1 MAEIEKVIRG
11 LELCTKYTKACPD
24 NCPYMED
31 YDCRIKME
39 RDALELLKET
49 QEGLSKTDEDMA

>member
-1 MAEIEKVIRG
+1 MEDIRKVIKG
-11 LELCTKYTKACPD
+11 LELCTTYTKACPD

-31 YDCRIKME
+31 HECRIQME

-49 QEGLSKTDEDMA
+49 QEGLSETDEDMA